1 MAVKIGT
8 LTLNPATGK
17 WEAKYEGRVLAAS
30 NDKGYVKGM
39 IITGR
44 CKKANDA
51 GVTDV
56 IEPEGQMTAVSGAVA
71 GLLGPAPEQEERF
84 TINERFDFLEG
95 FTKGVAK
102 RTYPSMV
109 VTGEG
114 GLGKTYTVNKALKAA
129 KLINASEQHTTQKV
143 LKADYRGDEDDAEED
158 DYEEVE
164 VLGVGSDSSMTE
176 AESRK
181 YYSVVKGYSTAKG
194 LYATL
199 YENRNRVIVFDDC
212 DSILKDPVAL
222 MLLKGALDSYD
233 KRIISWNA
241 RGFIDDGLPNSFEF
255 KGGVIFISNMPMYK
269 IDQAVRSRSLC
280 VDLSMNVDQKIERM
294 ATIIESDDFLPGF
307 EMKAKEAALKFIE
320 SMKNEAREISLRTL
334 TAVTKIA
341 DEGDMGKTKWERRAE
356 YILTQAQ

>member
-8 LTLNPATGK
+8 LTLNAQTGK
-17 WEAKYEGRVLAAS
+17 WEAKFEGRILAS
-30 NDKGYVKGM
+30 SPDKGYVKGV
-39 IITGR
+39 IVSGKCR
-44 CKKANDA
+44 KANDL

-56 IEPEGQMTAVSGAVA
+56 VEPAGQMTATSGAA
-71 GLLGPAPEQEERF
+71 QELLGASPEQEDRF

-95 FTKGVAK
+95 FAVGVAK

-114 GLGKTYTVNKALKAA
+114 GLGKTFTVHKALKKA
-129 KLINASEQHTTQKV
+129 KLINASEITSSQKV
-143 LKADYRGDEDDAEED
+143 LKAGVDEEDAEDD

-164 VLGVGSDSSMTE
+164 FLGIGTDSSMTAEE
-176 AESRK
+176 ARK
-181 YYSVVKGYSTAKG
+181 YYTVMKGFSTAKG
-194 LYATL
+194 LYAAL

-222 MLLKGALDSYD
+222 MLLKGALDSYE

-241 RGFIDDGLPNSFEF
+241 RGFIDDGLPPSFEF
-255 KGGVIFISNMPMYK
+255 KGGIIFISNLPMYK

-294 ATIIESDDFLPGF
+294 GAIIESPDFMPGF
-307 EMKAKEAALKFIE
+307 EPKAKQLALDFIKE
-320 SMKNEAREISLRTL
+320 MRNEAREISLRTL
-334 TAVTKIA
+334 IAVTKIA
-341 DEGDMGKTKWERRAE
+341 DEGDAGKTKWQRRAE

>member
-1 MAVKIGT
+1 MTVKIGT
-8 LTLNPATGK
+8 LTLNAQTGK

-44 CKKANDA
+44 CNKANQL

-56 IEPEGQMTAVSGAVA
+56 VEPEGQMTAVSGAA
-71 GLLGPAPEQEERF
+71 QELLGPQIVEDRF

-95 FTKGVAK
+95 FAVGVAK
-102 RTYPSMV
+102 RTYPSLV

-114 GLGKTYTVNKALKAA
+114 GLGKTFTVHKALKKA
-129 KLINASEQHTTQKV
+129 KLINASEIQSTQKV
-143 LKADYRGDEDDAEED
+143 LKAGVDEEDAEDE
-158 DYEEVE
+158 DYEEIE
-164 VLGVGSDSSMTE
+164 VLGIGNDSSMTE

-181 YYSVVKGYSTAKG
+181 YYTVMKGYSTAKG

-222 MLLKGALDSYD
+222 MLLKGALDSYE

-241 RGFIDDGLPNSFEF
+241 RGFIDDGLPPSFEF
-255 KGGVIFISNMPMYK
+255 KGGVIFISNLPMYK

-294 ATIIESDDFLPGF
+294 GTIIESEDFMPGF
-307 EMKAKEAALKFIE
+307 EPKAKEIALEFIKE
-320 SMKNEAREISLRTL
+320 MKNEAREISLRTL
-334 TAVTKIA
+334 IAVTKIA
-341 DEGDMGKTKWERRAE
+341 DEGDIGKTKWQRRAE
-356 YILTQAQ
+356 YVLTQAQ